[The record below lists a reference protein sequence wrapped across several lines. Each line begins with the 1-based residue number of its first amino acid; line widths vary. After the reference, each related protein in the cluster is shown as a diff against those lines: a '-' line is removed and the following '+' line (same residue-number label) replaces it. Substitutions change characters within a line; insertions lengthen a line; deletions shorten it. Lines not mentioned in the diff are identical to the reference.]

1 MNDADV
7 QVIYRGVDRETN
19 SARVTLKVPKGT
31 DPEIAKA
38 IFLEIAK
45 AIFLEVVKNMQEDY
59 R

>member
-7 QVIYRGVDRETN
+7 QVIYRDVDQETN
-19 SARVTLKVPKGT
+19 TVRVILKVPRGT

-38 IFLEIAK
+38 IFLEA
-45 AIFLEVVKNMQEDY
+45 VKNVQEDY

>member
-7 QVIYRGVDRETN
+7 QVIYRDTDPKTN
-19 SARVTLKVPKGT
+19 TLRVTLTVPKGT

-38 IFLEIAK
+38 IFLEA
-45 AIFLEVVKNMQEDY
+45 VKNVQEDY

>member
-7 QVIYRGVDRETN
+7 QVIYRDADRKTN
-19 SARVTLKVPKGT
+19 TVRVTLEVPKGT

-38 IFLEIAK
+38 IFLE
-45 AIFLEVVKNMQEDY
+45 AIKNTQEDH

>member
-7 QVIYRGVDRETN
+7 QVIYRDVDRDTN
-19 SARVTLKVPKGT
+19 TVRVTLKVPKGA

-38 IFLEIAK
+38 IFLEA
-45 AIFLEVVKNMQEDY
+45 VKNMQENY

>member
-7 QVIYRGVDRETN
+7 D
-19 SARVTLKVPKGT
+19 RVTLKVPKGT

-38 IFLEIAK
+38 IFLE
-45 AIFLEVVKNMQEDY
+45 VVKNMQKDY